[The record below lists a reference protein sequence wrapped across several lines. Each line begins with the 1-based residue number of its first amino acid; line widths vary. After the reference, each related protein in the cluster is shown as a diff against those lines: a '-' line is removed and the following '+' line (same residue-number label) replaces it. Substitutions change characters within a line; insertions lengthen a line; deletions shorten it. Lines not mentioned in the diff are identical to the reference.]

1 MPQLSRCFQTERNR
15 SSQRVKTSVLV
26 RYSRH
31 WSFVMETAPSLVL
44 SFTLCS
50 IPPLFHFHCPL
61 LILYPLAC
69 PSAFTFMN
77 LNSSVQK
84 LYMLCSFLRY
94 SESLRI
100 WFPKASNMEAT
111 DALTDCDFQW
121 NASISWDSL
130 LHPFTPPSALLTRN
144 VLVEKKTWKKSL
156 YSDTELHQG
165 DSSTQYLQSRKHLAT
180 ATSWTLAAFAKP
192 PAPSKSPQRMAQY
205 SPCQLHCMSTTKHT
219 WPASPGF
226 GQMGRLSVVAQT
238 VCSGFWLSKT

>member
-100 WFPKASNMEAT
+100 WFLKASNIEAT

-121 NASISWDSL
+121 NASISLSMGQPVAPIHSSQCFTDKECARREKNMKEISL
-130 LHPFTPPSALLTRN
+130 FRH
-144 VLVEKKTWKKSL
+144 W
-156 YSDTELHQG
+156 
-165 DSSTQYLQSRKHLAT
+165 
-180 ATSWTLAAFAKP
+180 AA
-192 PAPSKSPQRMAQY
+192 
-205 SPCQLHCMSTTKHT
+205 
-219 WPASPGF
+219 PGW
-226 GQMGRLSVVAQT
+226 Q
-238 VCSGFWLSKT
+238 